1 MCHDPALYSVR
12 EQMSDSSDI
21 VAFWSSWNPVTIPE
35 WQGFTQVLYKY
46 DDMVILL
53 SKEFTESGQK
63 RHTSLGVAFTLCVY
77 TNQVE
82 TLCYPPMELISSLS

>member
-1 MCHDPALYSVR
+1 MQLF
-12 EQMSDSSDI
+12 EQTVMK
-21 VAFWSSWNPVTIPE
+21 VAASII
-35 WQGFTQVLYKY
+35 QI
-46 DDMVILL
+46 DAMIILL

-63 RHTSLGVAFTLCVY
+63 RYTGLGVAFTLCVY